1 MAERGPG
8 ARGSAGLAP
17 GPVHL
22 VADAVTYAYPGR
34 AVLERVDLVASDGA
48 RIGVVGENGAGK
60 TTLLRVLAG
69 ELDPQ
74 DGVVRVVGRIAVVAQ
89 ELDVRPDATVGTLI
103 GEALSGVRVVAAQL
117 DAAIA
122 AFDHDSG
129 DLGALGV
136 VMARAEQLAAW
147 DVDRRVDEALTRF
160 GAPRDPQRRLDE
172 LSVGE
177 RYRVRL
183 ACRIAERADI
193 LLLDEPTNHLDAVG
207 IEYLTGHLR
216 SWPGVVV
223 IVTHDRQLLD
233 DVMTAILDLDP
244 SMDGGPV
251 LYGATRYA
259 TYRFMKDQSL
269 RRWRAR
275 HAAERKRAET
285 LAAQLDASYEALSD
299 AWRPLKGSRP
309 NRRATHARGHVKT
322 ADRLIQRLEA
332 AAVEIPVPPLELAFP
347 DLPTLPPRYAG
358 VPLLELR
365 APRVDGVAHRVRL
378 DLAGTRVELPPSGR
392 LLITGP
398 NGSGKSTLLAAL
410 AGSVPM
416 SRGTRT
422 LAAGVRLGILSQE
435 GAPGSAGPIG
445 PASMSGFD
453 AYGRCAL
460 DLLAAGALD
469 PDQLVPVADLG
480 LLTEEDLE
488 RPLAELSVGQRRR
501 FDLACAV
508 LAAPHVLLLDEPT
521 NHLSIGLVDEL
532 TAALRA
538 TSAAVVVATHDRR
551 MRADL
556 ADWPQ
561 LDLG

>member
-1 MAERGPG
+1 VAERGPG
-8 ARGSAGLAP
+8 ARGAAGLAL

-74 DGVVRVVGRIAVVAQ
+74 GGVVRVVGRIAVVAQ
-89 ELDVRPDATVGTLI
+89 ELDVGPDATVGTLT

-207 IEYLTGHLR
+207 IEYLTAHLR

-259 TYRFMKDQSL
+259 TYRFMKDQAL

-285 LAAQLDASYEALSD
+285 LAAQLDASYEGLSD

-309 NRRATHARGHVKT
+309 NRRATHARSHVKA

-332 AAVEIPVPPLELAFP
+332 AAVEVPVPPLELAFP
-347 DLPTLPPRYAG
+347 DLPTLPPRYASG
-358 VPLLELR
+358 PLLELR
-365 APRVDGVAHRVRL
+365 APRVNGVAHRVRL

-392 LLITGP
+392 LLVTGP

-422 LAAGVRLGILSQE
+422 LATGVRLGILGQE

-453 AYGRCAL
+453 AYARCAL

-469 PDQLVPVADLG
+469 PDQLVPVAYLG

-561 LDLG
+561 LELG

>member
-1 MAERGPG
+1 
-8 ARGSAGLAP
+8 
-17 GPVHL
+17 
-22 VADAVTYAYPGR
+22 VAMGR
-34 AVLERVDLVASDGA
+34 AE
-48 RIGVVGENGAGK
+48 
-60 TTLLRVLAG
+60 
-69 ELDPQ
+69 
-74 DGVVRVVGRIAVVAQ
+74 
-89 ELDVRPDATVGTLI
+89 
-103 GEALSGVRVVAAQL
+103 
-117 DAAIA
+117 
-122 AFDHDSG
+122 H
-129 DLGALGV
+129 
-136 VMARAEQLAAW
+136 LAAW
-147 DVDRRVDEALTRF
+147 DVDRRIDEALTRF
-160 GAPRDPQRRLDE
+160 GAPRDPGRRLDE

-193 LLLDEPTNHLDAVG
+193 LLLDEPTNHLDVVG
-207 IEYLTGHLR
+207 IEYLTAQLR

-259 TYRFMKDQSL
+259 TYRFMKDQAL

-285 LAAQLDASYEALSD
+285 LAAHLDASYEGLSD

-309 NRRATHARGHVKT
+309 NRRATHARGHVKA

-332 AAVEIPVPPLELAFP
+332 AAVEVPVPPLELAFP
-347 DLPTLPPRYAG
+347 DLPSLPQRYVTG
-358 VPLLELR
+358 PLLELR
-365 APRVDGVAHRVRL
+365 APRVDGVAGRVRL
-378 DLAGTRVELPPSGR
+378 DLAGTRVELPPCGR
-392 LLITGP
+392 LLVTGP

-422 LAAGVRLGILSQE
+422 LAAGVRLGVLGQE
-435 GAPGSAGPIG
+435 GASAPVRPIEA
-445 PASMSGFD
+445 ASTSGFD
-453 AYGRCAL
+453 AYARCAL
-460 DLLAAGALD
+460 DLLAAGSLD
-469 PDQLVPVADLG
+469 PDQLVPVAYLG

-538 TSAAVVVATHDRR
+538 TSASVVVATHDRR

-561 LDLG
+561 LELG